1 MGRRELLL
9 WAGVYLLANNLVGAL
24 TAAQADGAGWTWL
37 HGSRFSGFDA
47 IAWGVA
53 LWRLSKTPARAA
65 TRREIALVLALCL
78 VGGLVRQEAAMFALT
93 GLGLWLLANE
103 EPEGRG
109 AAVVLLA
116 IASHQLW
123 GRLLFSAISA
133 EAVRGDAALVGSA
146 LSWAIKGVRWRA
158 NIITMP
164 GGFSIEVLEGCSS
177 FTNVSAALLAWVAF
191 AKLERL
197 AWTPRDAWV
206 GLAAAAMQ
214 VALNVAR
221 LCLIAQSLPM
231 FDYWHDGQGAQ
242 IYAAVAS
249 AAAVLIAVIG
259 TRWAGGTRWAERRA

>member
-9 WAGVYLLANNLVGAL
+9 WTGVYLLANNLVGAL
-24 TAAQADGAGWTWL
+24 MAVQAGGIGWTGGL
-37 HGSRFSGFDA
+37 HGSRFGGFDA

-65 TRREIALVLALCL
+65 SWREIALAVVLCL
-78 VGGLVRQEAAMFALT
+78 IGGLVRQEAAMLALT
-93 GLGLWLLANE
+93 GFALWLFASDE
-103 EPEGRG
+103 AEGRG

-116 IASHQLW
+116 ITSHQLW
-123 GRLLFSAISA
+123 GRIVFSAISA
-133 EAVRGDAALVGSA
+133 EVVRGDAAMVGQV
-146 LSWAIKGVRWRA
+146 LSWATKGVSWRA

-164 GGFSIEVLEGCSS
+164 NGFSIEVLEGCSS

-197 AWTPRDAWV
+197 AWTPRDLWV
-206 GLAAAAMQ
+206 GAAAAVVQ
-214 VALNVAR
+214 VVLNVAR
-221 LCLIAQSLPM
+221 LCLVAQSLAM

-259 TRWAGGTRWAERRA
+259 TRWAERR